1 VIPGRTTIIAEA
13 GVNHNGSLDM
23 ALQLVDAAADA
34 GADVVKFQ
42 TFDAANLA
50 SASAPKAA
58 YQKRRTHAGET
69 QLEMLKRLELSL
81 DDHRAIIERCAT
93 RGIRFLSTPFDLGSL
108 ALLSDVLGLAEI
120 KLGSGELTNGPLL
133 LAAARSGRRLIVS
146 TGMGTL
152 AEVENALAVLAFG
165 MAAPPAAMPGL
176 DNFAE
181 WLCSAEAWRLLEERV
196 TLLHCTTDYPAAVA
210 DTNLKAMDTM
220 RTAFGLRVGYSDHT
234 PGTAISIAAVARGA
248 AVVEKHFT
256 LDRSLPGPDHAASLE
271 PSELGGL
278 VRDIHAVE
286 AALGSGVKLP
296 SAAERANRP
305 VARKVLVAARPLAA
319 GHLLTQ
325 EDIAVKRAGA
335 GPSPME
341 YWSAIGARCPRDFV
355 LDDVLDW

>member
-1 VIPGRTTIIAEA
+1 MTPGRTTIIAEA

-42 TFDAANLA
+42 TFVAAELA

-58 YQKRRTHAGET
+58 YQKRRTDAGET

-81 DDHRAIIERCAT
+81 DDHRAIIERCAV
-93 RGIRFLSTPFDLGSL
+93 RGIRFLSTPFDRDSL

-120 KLGSGELTNGPLL
+120 KLSSGELTNGPLL

-165 MAAPPAAMPGL
+165 MAAPPTAAPCR
-176 DNFAE
+176 DAFTD
-181 WLCSAEAWRLLEERV
+181 WLCADDARRLLAERV
-196 TLLHCTTDYPAAVA
+196 TLLHCTTEYPAAEA
-210 DTNLKAMDTM
+210 DVNLKAMDTL
-220 RTAFGLRVGYSDHT
+220 RVAFGLPVGYSDHT
-234 PGTAISIAAVARGA
+234 TGTAISIAAVARGA
-248 AVVEKHFT
+248 ELIEKHFT

-278 VRDIHAVE
+278 VRDVRAVE

-296 SAAERANRP
+296 SVTERANRSA
-305 VARKVLVAARPLAA
+305 ARKVLVAARPLPA
-319 GHLLTQ
+319 GQFLT
-325 EDIAVKRAGA
+325 EDDIAVKRAATGR
-335 GPSPME
+335 SPME
-341 YWSAIGARCPRDFV
+341 YWSAIGARCPRDLV